1 MQEDYI
7 IRLIKD
13 VAKVLAI
20 ALDLFKNDK
29 PDEALALTDQT
40 LQKIFGLEADFSIT
54 VVEQLLAEKQLTI
67 ADLKQLLSLITLRA
81 DFLAAQS
88 NIFAKAEYEKCIA
101 IIELIENNTTIFDAS
116 ISRYKSDIYDKI
128 ETILC

>member
-29 PDEALALTDQT
+29 PEEALALTDQT
-40 LQKIFGLEADFSIT
+40 LQKTFGLEADFSIT
-54 VVEQLLAEKQLTI
+54 VVEQLLAEKH
-67 ADLKQLLSLITLRA
+67 
-81 DFLAAQS
+81 
-88 NIFAKAEYEKCIA
+88 
-101 IIELIENNTTIFDAS
+101 
-116 ISRYKSDIYDKI
+116 
-128 ETILC
+128 